1 MYFNPHLH
9 EQRLAI
15 DRKTDFE
22 GVGGSDGFR
31 TALDRWRSSKAF
43 SHSPEDVV
51 FVPHVADSGTKNSL
65 GSAGDS
71 VRRRMDIDWHYT
83 AASFYDRLVR
93 QRRFEDAKK
102 RLVEFTSHKHEAAL
116 ICWLVAPEQEKPLFQ
131 EFLRRHGSS
140 ENFFGE
146 RVDGEGNIWETELHL
161 GFYQL
166 LSVERKKRFPPPHLD
181 YHSQQLTRKMPG
193 LSLFDQITPTSLSL
207 RFVGDLRDRSWTC
220 HFLSSVARYRGFTS
234 LIDEYSSSPMDKY
247 TFYAEKI
254 GQRKVLELAYVE
266 RFLIEMVESYDDI
279 LNRFKTELEIPE
291 TRDPQSES
299 YEFIDNLSR
308 LNSKAGD
315 ILGDVFKQLELTV
328 TTMESWEKREDS
340 KREDHRDFRSRWSK
354 KDESRHGQRLRVL
367 GRKCKLGIQLLRR
380 CKDRLREQQKLAEQR
395 HTNLIN
401 YMSLQTARTSSRSA
415 EDVRLFTYVTI
426 IFLPLSF
433 SSSLFSMQGA
443 PQGGVVSGTFQLSP
457 VEGLKVL

>member
-1 MYFNPHLH
+1 MYLNPHFH
-9 EQRLAI
+9 EKPLAI
-15 DRKTDFE
+15 DMETDFE

-31 TALDRWRSSKAF
+31 TALDRWRSSKEF

-51 FVPHVADSGTKNSL
+51 FVPHVADSGTKKSL

-83 AASFYDRLVR
+83 PAAFYRWSVR
-93 QRRFEDAKK
+93 PRKFEDAKK

-146 RVDGEGNIWETELHL
+146 RVDGEGNLWETELHL

-166 LSVERKKRFPPPHLD
+166 LPIERKKRFPPPHLD
-181 YHSQQLTRKMPG
+181 YHSQQLVGKMPG

-220 HFLSSVARYRGFTS
+220 HFLSSVARYSGFTS
-234 LIDEYSSSPMDKY
+234 LIDEYTVSSTDQY

-254 GQRKVLELAYVE
+254 GQRKVLELTYVE
-266 RFLIEMVESYDDI
+266 RFLIEMVESCDDI
-279 LNRFKTELEIPE
+279 LSSFKTKLEIPE

-315 ILGDVFKQLELTV
+315 ILGDVFKQLELAV

-340 KREDHRDFRSRWSK
+340 KREDHKDLRSRWSK

-367 GRKCKLGIQLLRR
+367 GRKCKASIRLLRSR
-380 CKDRLREQQKLAEQR
+380 MDSLGEQGNLARQR
-395 HTNLIN
+395 HTDLMN
-401 YMSLQTARTSSRSA
+401 YMGLQNARTSSQSA

-443 PQGGVVSGTFQLSP
+443 PPGGVISGTVSP
-457 VEGLKVL
+457 